1 MSNIYKKIKISWTY
15 PTQPTSLQVGTVKIY
30 RGTSEFTLDNVLSQ
44 TELVTKDYDPS
55 FTEFIDDFELQE
67 NTTYYYMIIVYGDI
81 DSSISA
87 ATDLYSI
94 KIEAPASAVAFNN
107 FLMTPIDD
115 NTVRVT
121 FNNPTENQGISNYL
135 VVYRSNTLFQ
145 GTPTVSDVWDNI
157 TGVSVGLNTYDVSGN
172 PGSIYYLAL
181 ALASTGNTDATILN
195 PIAYITVTI
204 PVQKVGLTLQLSSN
218 GTDIGGV
225 FTNPNNPLE
234 FYNYRVWTRD
244 LAPPMTS
251 IDQATETWYTMNSSP
266 QWDVSNIFRNV
277 EVGVPYSV
285 AVALVDQDTH
295 TPVSDITYT
304 KMNILNFNIP
314 SISLNP
320 VDIRNFSSTVNTNYI
335 SAIRGGWFDTN
346 GNLWGYGIKGSYNG
360 PYLAEYILDTPFDI
374 GSVASQTHRVFDF
387 NIGTLVENILTVN
400 FINGGTVAIVTA
412 NSPSTFSRFMI
423 ARVCDTP
430 YNLMSSVNNPNI
442 ECSELS
448 TLMSTWNNPPIS
460 INPGNNKLHSVTN
473 NKDLNEVT
481 LTYTPGVSTKIEVS
495 GLKTEEMTSII
506 HHAIWDSNVAVTG
519 VQIGADGTR
528 LLITQSNWGKPDK
541 KSRILQFLTTTP
553 FKFNSGVTLL
563 DYSLDPFGSNQVD
576 LFLSL
581 NSPTYHPHSKFNNKP
596 ALLLISQG
604 PIRIVQRGYTLT

>member
-1 MSNIYKKIKISWTY
+1 MSNPLYKQIRIAWKY
-15 PTQPTSLQVGTVKIY
+15 PIQPTSLQVGTVKIY
-30 RGTSEFTLDNVLSQ
+30 RGISEFTLDNVLSQ

-55 FTEFIDDFELQE
+55 FTEYIDDFELE
-67 NTTYYYMIIVYGDI
+67 YNVTYYYMIIVYGDI
-81 DSSISA
+81 DNSISA
-87 ATDLYSI
+87 ATSLYSI
-94 KIEAPASAVAFNN
+94 KIGA
-107 FLMTPIDD
+107 
-115 NTVRVT
+115 
-121 FNNPTENQGISNYL
+121 
-135 VVYRSNTLFQ
+135 
-145 GTPTVSDVWDNI
+145 
-157 TGVSVGLNTYDVSGN
+157 
-172 PGSIYYLAL
+172 
-181 ALASTGNTDATILN
+181 
-195 PIAYITVTI
+195 

-251 IDQATETWYTMNSSP
+251 IDQATETWYTVNYSP
-266 QWDVSNIFRNV
+266 QWDVSDIFRNV

-285 AVALVDQDTH
+285 AVALVGQDTH
-295 TPVSDITYT
+295 TPVSDITYATYT
-304 KMNILNFNIP
+304 KMDILNFNIP

-346 GNLWGYGIKGSYNG
+346 GNLWGYGLKGANDG
-360 PYLAEYILDTPFDI
+360 PYLAEYILNTPFDV
-374 GSVASQTHRVFDF
+374 GSVASQTHHVFDF
-387 NIGTLVENILTVN
+387 NIGTRVENILTVN
-400 FINGGTVAIVTA
+400 FINRGTVAIITA
-412 NSPSTFSRFMI
+412 NSPSSYSRFMI

-430 YNLMSSVNNPNI
+430 YNFMSSVNNPNI

-460 INPGNNKLHSVTN
+460 INPENNKLHSVTN

-495 GLKTEEMTSII
+495 GLRTKEMTSII

-519 VQIGADGTR
+519 TQISTDGTR

-553 FKFNSGVTLL
+553 FEFNSGVTLV
-563 DYSLDPFGSNQVD
+563 DYSLNPFGSNQVD

-581 NSPTYHPHSKFNNKP
+581 NSPTYHSHSKFNNKP
-596 ALLLISQG
+596 ALLLISQE